1 MTSKKRITTFNLD
14 ESIVKDF
21 DKFCAANEKSRSK
34 VANNIFKS
42 FVESKK
48 KK

>member
-1 MTSKKRITTFNLD
+1 MTKKITTFSLD

-21 DKFCAANEKSRSK
+21 DSFCVKEEKSRSK